1 MVQEKLASLGQLT
14 AGIAHEIKNPLN
26 FINNFAELSEDLVK
40 ELREEFDDHRD
51 KFDKKTL
58 DYIDEIMYDLANNSV
73 KISEHGKRADGIVK
87 GMLEHSRGKSGEF
100 QEVALNELLEEY
112 LNIAYHGMRA
122 RDAEFNVTLE
132 TDFDETVGS
141 VSVVPQDISRVFLN
155 ILNNAFDA
163 VNSRREQN
171 SPTVWI
177 TTKKLDKKIEIR
189 IRDNGGGIP
198 QEIRDQ
204 IFNPF
209 FTTKPTGQGNTGLGL
224 SISHDLITKVH
235 QGKLILETKTGR
247 FTEFVLIL
255 PI

>member
-1 MVQEKLASLGQLT
+1 M
-14 AGIAHEIKNPLN
+14 
-26 FINNFAELSEDLVK
+26 K

-163 VNSRREQN
+163 VNSRREQP
-171 SPTVWI
+171 SPTVWVS
-177 TTKKLDKKIEIR
+177 TKKLDKNIEIR

-198 QEIRDQ
+198 ENIRDQ

-224 SISHDLITKVH
+224 SISHDIIVKVH
-235 QGKLILETKTGR
+235 QGTIEVLAEEGG
-247 FTEFVLIL
+247 FTEFKITL
-255 PI
+255 PRK